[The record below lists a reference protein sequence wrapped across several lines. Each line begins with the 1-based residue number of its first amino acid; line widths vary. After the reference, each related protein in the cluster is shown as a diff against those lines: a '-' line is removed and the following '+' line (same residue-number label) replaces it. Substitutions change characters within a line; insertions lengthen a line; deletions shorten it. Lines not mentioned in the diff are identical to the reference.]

1 MHPMPVTPLSFFCWP
16 RSYWPHSNPVLSPLL
31 SPLLS
36 QPQRL
41 KLPTATPA
49 TSTLRVRHM

>member
-41 KLPTATPA
+41 TLPTATPA